1 MAGPFESPYSD
12 EQRDAVTT
20 AYLDHAIRP
29 ARRVSALARAGK
41 LRHGDDEL
49 APFTVGENTIRDWAR
64 HRRRQRAGELN
75 GKLSALPPLDAVEA
89 VRRRLLNAVDA
100 ELGHLERAQNKRKP
114 LTDKQLV
121 AMERI
126 GRIAAQAAKIPA
138 PTDAKP
144 KSGQD
149 NPIGKPRPTT
159 GTAGARILAAH
170 NARPDAV
177 STPADH
183 DGAPILNEPSSTH
196 ERGTVSPAQRTY
208 PNEEGA
214 ERSMPVSTPDQI
226 TSSSSTHPG
235 TDPGSSIRAESGSL
249 PGDAPS
255 GGGAQ

>member
-41 LRHGDDEL
+41 LRHGEEEL
-49 APFTVGENTIRDWAR
+49 PPFTVGENTIRDWAR

-177 STPADH
+177 STPHDH

-196 ERGTVSPAQRTY
+196 ERGTVSPAQQAQHV
-208 PNEEGA
+208 EEGV
-214 ERSMPVSTPDQI
+214 ERSTPVDTPDQN
-226 TSSSSTHPG
+226 TTSSTHPS
-235 TDPGSSIRAESGSL
+235 TDAGPSLRVESGSL
-249 PGDAPS
+249 PGDAAS
-255 GGGAQ
+255 CGGAQ